1 MDNQKDGCE
10 SQGESQTIGA
20 PSISIQ
26 VTPVTPTLLMR
37 VYFSSYHLFAAS
49 HFLELAKEI
58 EENHKGG
65 PIFDVKH
72 RAYVTNSI
80 FSSVAFMEAAINETF
95 QDAADDHQGSL
106 ASLEIEAKTKMASFW
121 EITEG
126 RNRSTIS
133 ILDKYQIALVLA
145 EKPQYDKGRSPFQDA
160 RTLIEIRN
168 DLTHYKPESLGG
180 SNTHRLEKKLKDKG
194 KFPLNKLM
202 TGSGN
207 PFFPDHCLGFG
218 CAEWGLNTSMSFVD
232 RFFLELGVTPNYQ
245 RVQFTDR

>member
-1 MDNQKDGCE
+1 MDNPKDGCE

-20 PSISIQ
+20 PSISINM
-26 VTPVTPTLLMR
+26 TAVTPTFLMR
-37 VYFSSYHLFAAS
+37 VYFSSYHLFAAG

-58 EENHKGG
+58 EEKHDGG

-72 RAYVTNSI
+72 RAFITNSI

-145 EKPQYDKGRSPFQDA
+145 DKPQFDKGRSPFQDA

-168 DLTHYKPESLGG
+168 DLTH
-180 SNTHRLEKKLKDKG
+180 
-194 KFPLNKLM
+194 
-202 TGSGN
+202 
-207 PFFPDHCLGFG
+207 
-218 CAEWGLNTSMSFVD
+218 
-232 RFFLELGVTPNYQ
+232 
-245 RVQFTDR
+245 